1 MTRFNKKTDE
11 ALICMIGFVF
21 GAVVA
26 TSLTGSLGTILSE
39 PLHIEKL
46 FEHANSTSR
55 SIAPAKPPLAYDVEV
70 YE

>member
-1 MTRFNKKTDE
+1 MARFNKKTDE

-26 TSLTGSLGTILSE
+26 TSLTGSLGTIFSE
-39 PLHIEKL
+39 PLQIEQL
-46 FEHANSTSR
+46 FEHAESTSR
-55 SIAPAKPPLAYDVEV
+55 LIAPAKPLLTYDVEV